1 MEKIKEKMTNTE
13 KDTIKV
19 GFKPMNAKWFREHF
33 QHDIYKDLQQ
43 VTCPVLAIAGDKDIQ
58 ADPEKAKRIGD
69 YVKGDSEVHVIKDMD
84 HSLKSFEG
92 DFKALEFKKELRRR
106 GGKATSSR
114 AGRNNCELDGYVFYL
129 AVCWQ

>member
-1 MEKIKEKMTNTE
+1 MEKIKKKMMNTE

-58 ADPEKAKRIGD
+58 ADPERAKRIGD

-92 DFKALEFKKELRRR
+92 DFKALEFKNNYEE
-106 GGKATSSR
+106 GAGKALHP
-114 AGRNNCELDGYVFYL
+114 E
-129 AVCWQ
+129 

>member
-1 MEKIKEKMTNTE
+1 MRFSKWKTWRKADGKNKRKMMNTE

-58 ADPEKAKRIGD
+58 ADPEKR
-69 YVKGDSEVHVIKDMD
+69 SELVSM
-84 HSLKSFEG
+84 
-92 DFKALEFKKELRRR
+92 
-106 GGKATSSR
+106 
-114 AGRNNCELDGYVFYL
+114 
-129 AVCWQ
+129 